1 MRYPTG
7 SLCAALLAHL
17 LAAAAPVSAQPRS
30 EGSVYGSRTTALP
43 LPVALEAMPA
53 VTRDALS
60 KVMKAPTITAVS
72 DPDEFVAHPDT
83 YQWLLDNPDRT
94 ATGWRKLGV
103 GAIEI
108 KRLKDGRFFWKDEN
122 GSELVWQTVAKGPTG
137 RIWYAEGRVRPA
149 PLMPTFPVTAVA
161 VLTHA
166 EKPRTVG
173 DSVIKQQVEV
183 FLHTDSKAAALVT
196 KMLGDSAPKMA
207 QQGSEQLLTFFSGIA
222 RFAHD
227 KPDKAPAVLGDK
239 GR

>member
-1 MRYPTG
+1 PTG
-7 SLCAALLAHL
+7 SLCAALL
-17 LAAAAPVSAQPRS
+17 LAAVSPASAEPKS
-30 EGSVYGSRTTALP
+30 AGSVYGARTASLT
-43 LPVALEAMPA
+43 LPVALDAMPA
-53 VTRDALS
+53 VTREALS
-60 KVMKAPTITAVS
+60 KVMKDPTITAVS

-83 YQWLLDNPDRT
+83 YQWCLDNPDRT
-94 ATGWRKLGV
+94 GSAWRKLGV

-108 KRLKDGRFFWKDEN
+108 KRLKDGRFFWKDDN

-137 RIWYAEGRVRPA
+137 RVWYAEGRVRPA
-149 PLMPTFPVTAVA
+149 PLMPTVPVTAVA
-161 VLTHA
+161 VLNHA
-166 EKPRTVG
+166 DRPRSVG

-227 KPDKAPAVLGDK
+227 KPDKAAAVLGAK